1 MSGTNYQGR
10 IKSILKLDINKSSE
24 SRRQKKTVTTIVI
37 MKQRNRSLN
46 FQNSQDSG
54 VTKFVSCLTG

>member
-10 IKSILKLDINKSSE
+10 IKSILQLDINKSSE
-24 SRRQKKTVTTIVI
+24 SRREKKTVTTIVI
-37 MKQRNRSLN
+37 MKQCNCSLN

-54 VTKFVSCLTG
+54 VTKLVSCLTG

>member
-10 IKSILKLDINKSSE
+10 IKSILQLDINKSSE
-24 SRRQKKTVTTIVI
+24 SRREKKTVTTIVI
-37 MKQRNRSLN
+37 MKQHSSLLN

-54 VTKFVSCLTG
+54 VTPN